1 MNAEAIEIESKVD
14 ELLTILDRDIEH
26 IQQSLSRLSEMR
38 ELVVKRDEVSLGK
51 LLESIQTESD
61 IYAANEQKRQ
71 AIRKTLADLLGFGIE
86 QMTLSKLEQSL
97 SMEKKAEVSWRK
109 IKLRLLAGQL
119 KKEHLSVAM
128 LLTECARFNR
138 LLLNGILGRAN
149 HNTVMYDSSG
159 LSKQQSDTAFM
170 SLNF

>member
-38 ELVVKRDEVSLGK
+38 ELVVKRDEVSLGR
-51 LLESIQTESD
+51 LLESVQTESD
-61 IYAANEQKRQ
+61 IYAANEQRRQ
-71 AIRKTLADLLGFGIE
+71 AIRKTLADLLGIE
-86 QMTLSKLEQSL
+86 QITLSKLEQSL

-109 IKLRLLAGQL
+109 TKLRLLASQL
-119 KKEHLSVAM
+119 KKEHLSAAI

-149 HNTVMYDSSG
+149 HDTVMYDSSG
-159 LSKQQSDTAFM
+159 LSKRQSDTAFM